1 MFPKNRRCHRI
12 RRGVPSILV
21 DALENVLGLLWLK
34 EPILVRKHRDYDA
47 SDKSEEDRR
56 GALKNKYPPPACQTT
71 FAVQAIDTVPENR
84 PKPSREQ

>member
-1 MFPKNRRCHRI
+1 MFPKNRRCHLI

-56 GALKNKYPPPACQTT
+56 GALKNLAGSSTWS
-71 FAVQAIDTVPENR
+71 INH
-84 PKPSREQ
+84 